1 LLEEKGDDNVWKH
14 VTYKKEDSTEVEV
27 NGLRI
32 LELKA
37 FGTINTVFQCIRS
50 LYAEDDNHDIRQYG
64 LIVERVGAGQKTEYT
79 ILPKGP
85 SQMPDAAKAL
95 IPTQEAVRSMILAA
109 CPPAGTAII
118 SSTPSSSTPSNGKV
132 KAEDDDF

>member
-1 LLEEKGDDNVWKH
+1 
-14 VTYKKEDSTEVEV
+14 
-27 NGLRI
+27 LRI

-85 SQMPDAAKAL
+85 GAMPEAARQL
-95 IPTQEAVRSMILAA
+95 IPTQEAIRSMILAA
-109 CPPAGTAII
+109 CPPAGTTIVSATP
-118 SSTPSSSTPSNGKV
+118 SSTPSSNGKV
-132 KAEDDDF
+132 SDADNDF